1 MLLLVLL
8 VVYIASIANIF
19 IMDKSFL
26 KKLGRN
32 IKLKR
37 EERGLTQDDLG
48 VNGISRSMV
57 SLVEIAKTDI
67 TATKLKIIANNLNL
81 KVKDLFDFE

>member
-1 MLLLVLL
+1 
-8 VVYIASIANIF
+8 
-19 IMDKSFL
+19 MDKSFL
-26 KKLGRN
+26 KKLGEN

-37 EERGLTQDDLG
+37 QERHLTQDDLG
-48 VNGISRSMV
+48 VNGISRSMI

-67 TATKLKIIANNLNL
+67 TATKLKIIADNLNL

>member
-1 MLLLVLL
+1 MLL

-37 EERGLTQDDLG
+37 EERSLTQDDLG